1 MLPVPQVLVIDGRGH
16 LLGRLAAIV
25 AKQVL
30 LGECG
35 TFPRGARGGPGPRA
49 VMSPFWLW
57 SLATMRGASMH
68 YQLSAGAPGT
78 AGKGGLG
85 PGTAGWSREK
95 RPGPG
100 SALTPPGP
108 AVPPGRR
115 VVVVRCEGINISGN
129 FYRNKRESLGPGF
142 GEKSRLL
149 EKS

>member
-35 TFPRGARGGPGPRA
+35 TVPRGARGGPGPRA

-78 AGKGGLG
+78 AGKGGLEPGKAARARFGADPAG
-85 PGTAGWSREK
+85 PRCPPRPPRGRGSLRGHQHLRE
-95 RPGPG
+95 
-100 SALTPPGP
+100 
-108 AVPPGRR
+108 
-115 VVVVRCEGINISGN
+115 
-129 FYRNKRESLGPGF
+129 
-142 GEKSRLL
+142 LL
-149 EKS
+149 PQQA